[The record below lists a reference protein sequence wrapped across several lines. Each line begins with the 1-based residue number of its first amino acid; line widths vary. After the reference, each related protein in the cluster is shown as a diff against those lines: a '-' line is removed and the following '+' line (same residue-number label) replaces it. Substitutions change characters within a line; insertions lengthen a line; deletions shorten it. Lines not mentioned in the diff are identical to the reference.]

1 MDIIGTKI
9 RKVTD
14 TNLIKLLVGHYFSK
28 RDKKDGGILSK
39 NELDIA
45 VEEANK
51 RRIAGRVDEILKA
64 DKLIFYSNF
73 DLERTNLIYLLIIT
87 YIEKGLEDFIRVLNI
102 YSLKWLAPKDKEQK
116 EYRDKI
122 IKGISPI
129 GKGLFDTDWIIPLE
143 KQLKGIKMNILF
155 IQKAEE
161 RVKYDIVRGEV
172 KEKIEESRFNI
183 GAFFNMLDNKVNM
196 LLYDIGDSEQNLDY
210 TVYRLAFFSLPE
222 ADQEQFNKI
231 YSEVEHDPQY
241 LDQEEVI
248 FNLLNGKGELTGE
261 AKEKIANLIAKQSYN
276 KYAKEHQLY
285 HYYACIPLIEVARH
299 YLTSKGI
306 EIKGKQVNQDQTTSK
321 EDTATYEAIEKT
333 TKKFAKDNNVTIEEI
348 LRTGFLSWIDK
359 GLFKQYSPL
368 ALSNQKELF
377 NKWLKTR
384 NQTKEIL
391 TKLIEKGELKTVGNG
406 KNITGESLF
415 NLKGQPD
422 FEKIIEREF
431 YNKEFRDYV
440 KGKIGIDEFTNFL
453 TRLKAIV
460 RTHTDLIAE
469 LEDLHRS
476 NTAREVEEIREAIK
490 TVEEI
495 KEAIKTI
502 DENEEAKKNNLPLK
516 PVKKVERTENP
527 YHNIPFEKV
536 GLTEADFKEVE
547 ETFNRLYDKK

>member
-87 YIEKGLEDFIRVLNI
+87 YIEKGLEDFIRVADI

-122 IKGISPI
+122 IKDISPI

-333 TKKFAKDNNVTIEEI
+333 TKKFAKDNNITIEKI

-359 GLFKQYSPL
+359 GLFKQYTPL

-384 NQTKEIL
+384 NQTKETL

-460 RTHTDLIAE
+460 RTHTDLIT
-469 LEDLHRS
+469 EDLHRS

-502 DENEEAKKNNLPLK
+502 DENEEVKKNNLPLK

>member
-87 YIEKGLEDFIRVLNI
+87 YIEKGLEDFIRVADI
-102 YSLKWLAPKDKEQK
+102 YSHKWLAPKDKEQK

-122 IKGISPI
+122 IKDISPI

-196 LLYDIGDSEQNLDY
+196 LLYDIGDSEQDLDY

-231 YSEVEHDPQY
+231 YSEVENDHQY

-248 FNLLNGKGELTGE
+248 FNLLNGKGELTEE

-333 TKKFAKDNNVTIEEI
+333 TKKFAKDNNITIEKI

-359 GLFKQYSPL
+359 GLFKQYPPL

-384 NQTKEIL
+384 NQTKETL

-460 RTHTDLIAE
+460 KTHTDLIT
-469 LEDLHRS
+469 EDLHRS

>member
-87 YIEKGLEDFIRVLNI
+87 YIEKGLEDFIRVADI

-122 IKGISPI
+122 IKDISPI

-248 FNLLNGKGELTGE
+248 FNLLNGKGELTEE

-359 GLFKQYSPL
+359 GLFKQYPPL

-384 NQTKEIL
+384 NQTKETL

-460 RTHTDLIAE
+460 KTHTDLIA
-469 LEDLHRS
+469 EDLHRS

-502 DENEEAKKNNLPLK
+502 DENEEVKKNNLPLK

>member
-87 YIEKGLEDFIRVLNI
+87 YIEKGLEDFIRVADI

-122 IKGISPI
+122 IKDISPI

-196 LLYDIGDSEQNLDY
+196 LLYDIGDSEQDLDY

-248 FNLLNGKGELTGE
+248 FNLLNGKGELTEE
-261 AKEKIANLIAKQSYN
+261 AKEKIANLIAKRSYN

-333 TKKFAKDNNVTIEEI
+333 TKKFAKDNNITIEKI

-359 GLFKQYSPL
+359 GLFKQYTPL

-384 NQTKEIL
+384 NQTKETL

-453 TRLKAIV
+453 T
-460 RTHTDLIAE
+460 
-469 LEDLHRS
+469 
-476 NTAREVEEIREAIK
+476 
-490 TVEEI
+490 
-495 KEAIKTI
+495 
-502 DENEEAKKNNLPLK
+502 
-516 PVKKVERTENP
+516 
-527 YHNIPFEKV
+527 
-536 GLTEADFKEVE
+536 
-547 ETFNRLYDKK
+547 

>member
-87 YIEKGLEDFIRVLNI
+87 YIEKGLEDFIRVADI

-231 YSEVEHDPQY
+231 YSEVEYDPQY

-248 FNLLNGKGELTGE
+248 FNLLNGKGELTEE

-306 EIKGKQVNQDQTTSK
+306 EIKGKQANQDQTTSK

-333 TKKFAKDNNVTIEEI
+333 TKKFAKDNNITIEKI

-359 GLFKQYSPL
+359 GLFKQYPPL

-384 NQTKEIL
+384 NQTKETL

-460 RTHTDLIAE
+460 RTHTDLIT
-469 LEDLHRS
+469 EDLHRS

-490 TVEEI
+490 TIEEI

-502 DENEEAKKNNLPLK
+502 DENEEVKKNNLPLK

>member
-1 MDIIGTKI
+1 MDTIGTKI
-9 RKVTD
+9 RKATD

-51 RRIAGRVDEILKA
+51 RRIAGRVDEILEA
-64 DKLIFYSNF
+64 DKFIFYSNF
-73 DLERTNLIYLLIIT
+73 DLERANLIYLSIIT
-87 YIEKGLEDFIRVLNI
+87 YIEKGLEDFIRVADI
-102 YSLKWLAPKDKEQK
+102 YSHKWLAPKDKEQK

-122 IKGISPI
+122 IKDISPI
-129 GKGLFDTDWIIPLE
+129 GKGLFYTDWIIPLE
-143 KQLKGIKMNILF
+143 KQLKGIKINILF

-183 GAFFNMLDNKVNM
+183 GAFFNMLDDKVNM
-196 LLYDIGDSEQNLDY
+196 LLYDIGDSEQDLDY

-231 YSEVEHDPQY
+231 YPEVEYDQEY

-248 FNLLNGKGELTGE
+248 FNLLNDKGELTRE
-261 AKEKIANLIAKQSYN
+261 AKEKIADFIAKRSYN

-285 HYYACIPLIEVARH
+285 HYYACIPLVEVARH

-333 TKKFAKDNNVTIEEI
+333 TKKFAKDNSITIEEI

-359 GLFKQYSPL
+359 GLFKQYIPL

-384 NQTKEIL
+384 NQTKETL
-391 TKLIEKGELKTVGNG
+391 TKLIEKGELKTVGNNR
-406 KNITGESLF
+406 NITGESLF

-440 KGKIGIDEFTNFL
+440 KGKVGIDEFTNFL

-469 LEDLHRS
+469 LEDLRRS

-490 TVEEI
+490 TV
-495 KEAIKTI
+495 

-516 PVKKVERTENP
+516 PVKKVERTKNP

>member
-87 YIEKGLEDFIRVLNI
+87 YIEKGLEDFIRVADI

-122 IKGISPI
+122 IKDISPI

-248 FNLLNGKGELTGE
+248 FNLLNGKGELTEE

-321 EDTATYEAIEKT
+321 EDTAIYEAIEKT
-333 TKKFAKDNNVTIEEI
+333 TKKFAKDNNITIEKI

-359 GLFKQYSPL
+359 GLFKQYPPL

-384 NQTKEIL
+384 NQTKETL

-453 TRLKAIV
+453 TRLKAIAK
-460 RTHTDLIAE
+460 THADLIA
-469 LEDLHRS
+469 EDLHRS

-495 KEAIKTI
+495 KEAIKTV